1 LVLVVEDE
9 PLVARAHGT
18 YVERVPGFSLA
29 GVVNGGGEALRFI
42 RSHPV
47 DVVLLDFNL
56 PDMHGLDVCRAIRGA
71 GLAVDVIA
79 VTATRDLAA
88 VRTAVSL
95 GIVQYILKP
104 FTFQSLREKL
114 ERYQEY
120 RGQVTDDRLV
130 SGQGEVDRAM
140 AVLRGAPSNTLPP
153 GVTTETLDAVA
164 RALHDTSDPLS
175 ATEVADACGVSRVTA
190 RRYLEH
196 LADTGMVVRRQRYR
210 SAGRPEVEYTWRVS
224 HPLA

>member
-1 LVLVVEDE
+1 MLVVEDE